1 MNDVFFLLLVKEK
14 YENAPEETFTVTVKY
29 QGQKKRIFKG
39 NIVVK
44 MTDCREKAI
53 SELQK
58 RKDKKIYSDQDRN
71 KKHEALYSRSH
82 CVQ

>member
-1 MNDVFFLLLVKEK
+1 MMFFLLLFKEK

-29 QGQKKRIFKG
+29 QGRKRICKG

-58 RKDKKIYSDQDRN
+58 RKDKNIQ
-71 KKHEALYSRSH
+71 
-82 CVQ
+82 